1 MTETLVR
8 VEGAQEFILGK
19 LVELGIFKTRSE
31 VIRAGILEL
40 GKEYGV
46 FANIKDLES
55 ELAARKMQK
64 INSEVASGKRRL
76 VKFDDAL
83 KELKIKRKDLK

>member
-1 MTETLVR
+1 M
-8 VEGAQEFILGK
+8 
-19 LVELGIFKTRSE
+19 KT
-31 VIRAGILEL
+31 
-40 GKEYGV
+40 